1 MYHLRKEALVSRK
14 SQETCFEFGLRL
26 KEARLRRRLT
36 LKEMA
41 VKISVSE
48 RTYKRIEKGEGSVG
62 LVHYVDAA
70 RLLDLDFFKDWAD
83 ILAAKKG
90 RARATTKI
98 EKDEVD
104 F

>member
-1 MYHLRKEALVSRK
+1 MSRK
-14 SQETCFEFGLRL
+14 SQETCIEFGLRL
-26 KEARLRRRLT
+26 KEARLRRHLT

-41 VKISVSE
+41 AKISVSE
-48 RTYKRIEKGEGSVG
+48 RTYKRIERGEGSVG

-70 RLLDLDFFKDWAD
+70 HLLDLDFFKNWTD
-83 ILAAKKG
+83 ILAAKK
-90 RARATTKI
+90 RRVRATTKI